1 MVYLISRESWNTPQF
16 FISSVK
22 RVGQAL
28 ETRLLVDEI
37 FSRVENNALIVISG
51 DFSISPL

>member
-1 MVYLISRESWNTPQF
+1 MVYLISRESWYTPQF

-22 RVGQAL
+22 RVIQAL

-37 FSRVENNALIVISG
+37 FSREGNNALIVISG
-51 DFSISPL
+51 DFSINPL

>member
-1 MVYLISRESWNTPQF
+1 MVYLISRESWNRPQF

-37 FSRVENNALIVISG
+37 FSREGNNALIVISG
-51 DFSISPL
+51 EFGISPL